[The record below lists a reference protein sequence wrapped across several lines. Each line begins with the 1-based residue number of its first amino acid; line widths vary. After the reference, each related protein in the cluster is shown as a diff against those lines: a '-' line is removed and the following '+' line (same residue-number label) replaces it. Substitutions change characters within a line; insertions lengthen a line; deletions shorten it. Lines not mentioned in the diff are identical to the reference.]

1 MDDRFKKLLTIIGM
15 IFLFI
20 IALRVLGFVLNLL
33 FPVAI
38 IGLIG
43 YIVFRVINK
52 NGAKKY

>member
-20 IALRVLGFVLNLL
+20 IALRILGFVLNLL